1 MPLGCCRGGMNSP
14 RPTASADPSAL
25 LRQILV
31 LIKEDVLAAYPALAA
46 FYARFAALEPTQ
58 KILADGGEMP
68 GQLSKYF

>member
-1 MPLGCCRGGMNSP
+1 MRPLIPP
-14 RPTASADPSAL
+14 RCF
-25 LRQILV
+25 RQILV